1 MGDINQVI
9 YLKKFLPKVDGAV
22 LEIGSKD
29 YGSTS
34 SFRDTYTDVEY
45 VGVDLE
51 DGKGVDVVADLTQGT
66 GPLPKNHFAL
76 GISCSVMEHVRKP
89 WIMAEHITS
98 LIRPGG
104 HLYMSVPWVWRYHP
118 YPDDYYRFSWR
129 GIAELFPEFEW
140 DHVVY
145 STNVPEEFYAL
156 DPANPGIDN
165 QLAAM
170 ATTPKGQRKYLPYLM
185 VNMIGKRRS

>member
-9 YLKKFLPKVDGAV
+9 YLKKYLPSVDGPV

-34 SFRDTYTDVEY
+34 SFRDTYTGEY

-51 DGKGVDVVADLTQGT
+51 AGKGVDVVADLTQGT
-66 GPLPKNHFAL
+66 GGLPLDHFAL
-76 GISCSVMEHVRKP
+76 GICCSVMEHVRRP
-89 WIMAEHITS
+89 WVMAEHITA

-129 GIAELFPEFEW
+129 GIEEIFPGFAW

-145 STNVPEEFYAL
+145 SGNVPGELFPL
-156 DPANPGIDN
+156 DRASPGIDN
-165 QLAAM
+165 QMAAH
-170 ATTPKGQRKYLPYLM
+170 AKVQNGQRKYLPYLM
-185 VNMIGKRRS
+185 VNMLGVKK